1 MENQT
6 VTEKKSF
13 PWRKTI
19 IISVVVLILAS
30 IIGLN
35 IYQAKNKGVVKVQ
48 TTEVKTKALVENVL
62 ASGKMSAMEKDSIYC
77 RVTGRITKVNVKM
90 GQEVKTGQVLM
101 EIDIPDAQERIMQA
115 RSSVAAAQAALLKT
129 PGDGRSTDLVETQA
143 MYDKAA
149 SDYSLAE
156 EKLKRYKTLFEAG
169 ALSKSDIEGM
179 QSTYDLAKS
188 EYERTKSNLNAA
200 RSGSSASIYSLK
212 ASLAA
217 AQEALKVAEKNAEQ
231 STLKATMAGK
241 VLSIPVEK
249 GDMVTTNTLLI
260 SIGKLSTLKVKADIA
275 EGDAGKMKIGQPVT
289 ITATAFPDLIFRG
302 RVSEVGMEAVSK
314 TKTSGESTSVPIV
327 INVAGSSE
335 LRPGYNVD
343 LKVRTAE
350 DKKALVV
357 PFEAL
362 VEKNGKTSVYVV
374 RDGKAHLQVVKTGIS
389 DNTHIQVIS
398 GLKKGEKVVVN
409 PGSSLKNGSVV
420 KI

>member
-62 ASGKMSAMEKDSIYC
+62 ASGKVSAMEKDSIYC